1 MTAAGHMRLGLYA
14 LAVLAL
20 TGCER
25 CQDDLPCDTPDCAPA
40 ATPYTLE
47 IPPFFPPMDIP
58 EDNPLTVEGIEL
70 GRMLFWEKELSA
82 DGTMSCGSCHLP
94 SAGFSDP
101 NPYSTG
107 ITGAQ
112 GFRNAM
118 AIINIGWSPT
128 FFGTD
133 APLHS
138 KSKFLSR
145 SLTPMKWRCHG
156 VRRLSACKIRRI
168 MPLGLRWPSV
178 MT

>member
-1 MTAAGHMRLGLYA
+1 MSNHMRMRLGLYA
-14 LAVLAL
+14 LAFLAL

-25 CQDDLPCDTPDCAPA
+25 CQDDALPCATPDCSPA

-70 GRMLFWEKELSA
+70 GRMLFWEKDLSA
-82 DGTMSCGSCHLP
+82 DGSMSCGSCHLP

-118 AIINIGWSPT
+118 AIINIGW
-128 FFGTD
+128 
-133 APLHS
+133 A
-138 KSKFLSR
+138 
-145 SLTPMKWRCHG
+145 
-156 VRRLSACKIRRI
+156 
-168 MPLGLRWPSV
+168 
-178 MT
+178 